1 MNTQDKNF
9 QQFLE
14 TGKKIILDTK
24 AKKTSLTATKKLPE
38 PKPEGPTDPH
48 TSFCKM
54 VIREKPKSKVL
65 IEFFEDQIT
74 REEAR
79 L

>member
-9 QQFLE
+9 QEFLQ
-14 TGKKIILDTK
+14 TGRRIILDTK
-24 AKKTSLTATKKLPE
+24 AKKTSATATKKLPE

-54 VIREKPKSKVL
+54 VIREKPKPKVL

-74 REEAR
+74 KEEAK